1 MKTNYKIG
9 LSLLIL
15 LFIWILIIILNK
27 NNSSN
32 ETYTWLNLST
42 QIDHSKMDHSNMN
55 IETMDHSV
63 MISWE
68 ESFLKL
74 MIPHH
79 QEAIDTSKIILS
91 KTENLEIKNL
101 LSNIINAQEKEV
113 DIMNNLAN
121 DFYKNENVF
130 EYDNMMDENLEKY
143 DTKKAEKIYLEWM
156 IIHHKW
162 AIQMAKK
169 MIEYEMKPE
178 TKIIVDNIISSQQSE
193 IDFMN
198 ELLKNY

>member
-1 MKTNYKIG
+1 MKKNLIIWT
-9 LSLLIL
+9 LVFLLLIS
-15 LFIWILIIILNK
+15 FWTFYFYHLNS
-27 NNSSN
+27 NHSS
-32 ETYTWLNLST
+32 
-42 QIDHSKMDHSNMN
+42 MDHGS
-55 IETMDHSV
+55 

-68 ESFLKL
+68 ESFLKF

-79 QEAIDTSKIILS
+79 QEAIDTSKILLT

-101 LSNIINAQEKEV
+101 LSNVITAQEKEV
-113 DIMNNLAN
+113 KIMNNLVN

-162 AIQMAKK
+162 AIQMAQK
-169 MIEYEMKPE
+169 MLEYEMKPE